1 MSWLI
6 SDSTNANSTGH
17 LSTYDG
23 NLYYNQ
29 DSWRL
34 CKNMMWIGPAS
45 QKWQQSI
52 DLDGYFSTDR
62 DFGFD
67 KKFNGFILKTSDS
80 MPSLSQA
87 QGSLPTNT
95 ESFKDITNKTLSE
108 TVESYVKLYHRT
120 KTINQVVPYA
130 KSEIKNKGYYDI
142 TAMQDCTISWTM
154 GDEDTGDFWFYAY
167 VNRNIVI
174 SEDADHNKTLSF
186 SVSKGDTI
194 RFKIVHYSSHSSYQ
208 SYDSYESSL
217 SDFGDNEC
225 HIVETYTTDTYY
237 QCAKINQSW
246 TSWLYEN
253 KNTSNFYI
261 FAPATVCGNENGI
274 TDYLTYKLNYTPT
287 YDILVAAYVEG
298 RLLEHKV
305 ISAGTTM
312 SDYEKLTFS
321 LYNPYHSSEGSVVIL
336 YVRPYEG
343 LSPQRVLKDEL
354 LSYMKESVNKHYL
367 SSDFLTVGSLNGG
380 GHSISSNLKENI
392 SALDSEITL
401 SCSTSVSATRLSL
414 VDNSKQSLTLPKIN
428 GLPIKDGT
436 LRSSNSTSSYDLISP
451 NESHYK
457 SGKFVVTKSG
467 NVHFR
472 CHLRREKYFT
482 GIKDYNYTYATQS
495 FSISKNGNT
504 VYSASG
510 STLDYEADI
519 EVEKGDLI
527 KVEFT
532 GTILGT
538 SYYKLLYDYDVV
550 DKCYV
555 DYESTTDKETGF
567 TAYKSSYDS
576 VNTPA
581 YDMAFIVSKAGT
593 LNWSY
598 NDVRSGTTSSSDD
611 GIFNIFVNGE
621 RQVRADND
629 NASSSGSLSLSVG
642 DVVLI
647 RYCTYSCTVG
657 DKDSY
662 VYVERGWDTPG
673 GQCTVSFSGETVPAA
688 FNHTLSWR
696 EYCKLILAEAR
707 LWVDDNSLTDYALP
721 IAIIDDAGD
730 LERTNQFYTELSNS
744 KLYVDLWVHAD
755 NLTNLNASYVK
766 CFNADMK
773 DSPIPTA
780 KFEGAGISQVRI
792 KDATWGVRA
801 FKNTAKTINSLELV
815 DISGDWTEA
824 FRNSVSTGVKI
835 GKFTTNGLTSAK
847 DMFRGCEIRYQ
858 WYLDEDKLKTFFNDT
873 YNKWVAG
880 EYDFRSAFVGSYHSG
895 TIPEQFMSAE
905 DQFACNWDPA
915 ILIQKVA
922 STYDVSRQ
930 PLTCYYYAG
939 DSAVNNGYSKYLA
952 YSKTVHTI
960 KLVSRQY
967 DESYDAAYIYIDGKA
982 VKSWGSRGH
991 FVGVIDCKTMQF
1003 KYEGS
1008 GDTYGT
1014 PDSADAV
1021 WAAAINAAGS
1031 NDIIV
1036 SVTYD
1041 ATSVTS
1047 SARNSINS
1055 CGGSGSTWTSAR
1067 IAHTFIGKKGL
1078 SSGNGYEGTA
1088 SGSSYST
1095 ISAQFDEDRG
1105 LVYKSNWG
1113 LSQKFGLSPIYEK
1126 GGGQDEHFDK
1136 HPNIIVPEEDFWKW
1150 YSVFAQIKSDY
1161 DCALFS
1167 ITENNKANFNVD
1179 VLTSGDERQI
1189 NYNYDTSFRKA
1200 VEANV
1205 FDNLILHLRK
1215 VENVTNKNISIEGM
1229 FKNTENLHCV
1239 GEIKNIQ
1246 DITSA
1251 FEECRNIIEV
1261 RANLNNVEIADYA
1274 FKNCH
1279 SLTNVHIISNSCY
1292 TAMHMFENCDS
1303 ITDFNIKEMTALID
1317 ATSMFEGCTAIKTE
1331 YFTKATEIPETLQVT
1346 RRMFAKC
1353 NITEISGNWVPPN
1366 SYTSYRNQD
1375 ENGIGNLEDDWVNET
1390 TKEGWSFPRDL
1401 YDADQMFTENPI
1413 TKISN
1418 LKFNPNANNS
1428 WIFSSCSNLT
1438 TIKYSFLDI
1447 DTFTSEKHTG
1457 MFDRCSLKKE
1467 NVIWLPIS
1475 ISSDFNLA
1483 QLGFFTNGSAGNEKI
1498 TYWIVDDHW
1507 CEVDHSG
1514 FVEYQHIRRPAYLDV
1529 YRKNYDKDVIIKFW
1543 SHPHI
1548 HSAEMRGY
1556 NELHDTKV
1564 YYDPETLQGGATI
1577 NYNEWLKGKQTK

>member
-6 SDSTNANSTGH
+6 SDDVNVNSTGH

-34 CKNMMWIGPAS
+34 CKNMMWVGPAS

-52 DLDGYFSTDR
+52 DLDGFFSTDM

-67 KKFNGFILKTSDS
+67 KKFNGFTVKTSTD
-80 MPSLSQA
+80 MPSLSQS
-87 QGSLPTNT
+87 QGSLPTEAEPYKSISST
-95 ESFKDITNKTLSE
+95 THKKDFVGTQDFYVSNEVMAEKE
-108 TVESYVKLYHRT
+108 TVTTSSYNFEFTAKCDGSLRGTVKDDGSDNYYYVFKNGDAVSSNDADRGTYINVSYEKGDKIYFKVVRYSNRGTYDSADSDGVVSSGSSISLTYDDVRTYNRKSFYGDACIAENTWKGWLTNRQNCDSYYAARPFITKDDDSTCRADLIYNLNDSSVYPAIVSVYVGGELCAT
-120 KTINQVVPYA
+120 KTIN
-130 KSEIKNKGYYDI
+130 
-142 TAMQDCTISWTM
+142 
-154 GDEDTGDFWFYAY
+154 
-167 VNRNIVI
+167 
-174 SEDADHNKTLSF
+174 
-186 SVSKGDTI
+186 SKPDD
-194 RFKIVHYSSHSSYQ
+194 YSGSIHFEYTPK
-208 SYDSYESSL
+208 YPDYESSHQVVL
-217 SDFGDNEC
+217 VLRPYWG
-225 HIVETYTTDTYY
+225 IP
-237 QCAKINQSW
+237 AQSVMEDDIISFMKYS
-246 TSWLYEN
+246 T
-253 KNTSNFYI
+253 
-261 FAPATVCGNENGI
+261 
-274 TDYLTYKLNYTPT
+274 LNY
-287 YDILVAAYVEG
+287 
-298 RLLEHKV
+298 
-305 ISAGTTM
+305 
-312 SDYEKLTFS
+312 EK
-321 LYNPYHSSEGSVVIL
+321 
-336 YVRPYEG
+336 
-343 LSPQRVLKDEL
+343 
-354 LSYMKESVNKHYL
+354 
-367 SSDFLTVGSLNGG
+367 TVGMGFSGIGGWKNGYNYER
-380 GHSISSNLKENI
+380 SSVIGDVQTVSVTQTRSRDGYNLTDAT
-392 SALDSEITL
+392 SAKT
-401 SCSTSVSATRLSL
+401 V
-414 VDNSKQSLTLPKIN
+414 LPKIN
-428 GLPIKDGT
+428 GLPYKGTTLKTPSYTSSTDFISPNQHHRKSGHFVVIKDGT
-436 LRSSNSTSSYDLISP
+436 VSVKCALQSLTAYINSYDNYTNINPSITITKNGIAVVSYSNYNETKSYATDISVSTGDLISV
-451 NESHYK
+451 SV
-457 SGKFVVTKSG
+457 SGT
-467 NVHFR
+467 
-472 CHLRREKYFT
+472 FT
-482 GIKDYNYTYATQS
+482 QNSYYE
-495 FSISKNGNT
+495 
-504 VYSASG
+504 
-510 STLDYEADI
+510 LDYDDE
-519 EVEKGDLI
+519 
-527 KVEFT
+527 
-532 GTILGT
+532 
-538 SYYKLLYDYDVV
+538 VV
-550 DKCYV
+550 DKCYL
-555 DYESTTDKETGF
+555 TGDKDETGF
-567 TAYKSSYDS
+567 TVYKSNYDS

-581 YDMAFIVSKAGT
+581 YDMAFVVSKAGT

-598 NDVRSGTTSSSDD
+598 NDVRENATSSSSD
-611 GIFNIFVNGE
+611 GILNIFVNGE
-621 RQVRADND
+621 RKVRADND
-629 NASSSGSLSLSVG
+629 GTSSSGSISLSIG
-642 DVVLI
+642 DVVLV
-647 RYCTYSCTVG
+647 RYSTYSTISG

-662 VYVERGWDTPG
+662 VAIERGWDTPG
-673 GQCTVSFSGETVPAA
+673 GQCTISFSGETVSAA
-688 FNHTLSWR
+688 YNHTLSWR
-696 EYCKLILAEAR
+696 EYCKLFLAEAR
-707 LWVDDNSLTDYALP
+707 LWVDDNSLTDYAFP
-721 IAIIDDAGD
+721 IAIIDDAD
-730 LERTNQFYTELSNS
+730 NNERVSQFFEELSKS
-744 KLYVDLWVHAD
+744 KLYVDLWAQVD
-755 NLTNLNASYVK
+755 NINVFDASYVK
-766 CFNADMK
+766 CFNADMEGS
-773 DSPIPTA
+773 DIPTS
-780 KFEGAGISQVRI
+780 KFEGKAITQVRI
-792 KDATWGVRA
+792 KDATSGIKA
-801 FKNTAKTINSLELV
+801 FKNADKIDKLELL

-824 FRNSVSTGVKI
+824 FRNGVSTSVAI
-835 GKFTTNGLTSAK
+835 GKFTTNELTSAK
-847 DMFRGCEIRYQ
+847 DMFRGCEIYGI
-858 WYLDEDKLKTFFNDT
+858 YNLDETKLKTFFNDT
-873 YNKWVAG
+873 YDKWVAG
-880 EYDFRSAFVGSYHSG
+880 EYNFRSAFIGSRYSG
-895 TIPEQFMSAE
+895 TIPEKFMSAE

-915 ILIQKVA
+915 ILIQKIV
-922 STYDVSRQ
+922 STYDVSRL
-930 PLTCYYYAG
+930 PLSTYYGNTQQAITNAAG
-939 DSAVNNGYSKYLA
+939 KYLG

-1014 PDSADAV
+1014 PAAADAV
-1021 WAAAINAAGS
+1021 WAAAINAADS

-1036 SVTYD
+1036 SVTYN

-1078 SSGNGYEGTA
+1078 GSGNGYEGTA
-1088 SGSSYST
+1088 SGSNYST

-1105 LVYKSNWG
+1105 LVFKNGGWHY
-1113 LSQKFGLSPIYEK
+1113 SQYFGLSPVYEK
-1126 GGGQDEHFDK
+1126 QNGQDVHFDS
-1136 HPNIIVPEEDFWKW
+1136 HPSIVVLEENFWMW
-1150 YSVFAQIKSDY
+1150 SPIFGQIK
-1161 DCALFS
+1161 DCYSNALFA
-1167 ITENNKANFNVD
+1167 ITENNKANFNID
-1179 VLTSGDERQI
+1179 VYTSGDERQI
-1189 NYNYDTSFRKA
+1189 NYNYEWSFRKA
-1200 VEANV
+1200 VESYA

-1215 VENVTNKNISIEGM
+1215 VENTTNKSISIEGM
-1229 FKNTENLHCV
+1229 VKNIENLHCV

-1251 FEECRNIIEV
+1251 FEECSSIIEV
-1261 RANLNNVEIADYA
+1261 RTNLNNVEIADYA

-1279 SLTNVHIISNSCY
+1279 SLVNAHIISNSCY

-1353 NITEISGNWVPPN
+1353 SISEISGNWVPPN

-1375 ENGIGNLEDDWVNET
+1375 ENGLGNLEDDWTNET

-1428 WIFSSCSNLT
+1428 WIFSGCQNLT
-1438 TIKYSFLDI
+1438 TMKYSFLDI
-1447 DTFTSEKHTG
+1447 DTFTSEKYTG

-1475 ISSDFNLA
+1475 ISSKFELS

>member
-6 SDSTNANSTGH
+6 SDGTNANSTGH

-23 NLYYNQ
+23 NLFYNQ

-34 CKNMMWIGPAS
+34 CKNMMWVGPAS

-52 DLDGYFSTDR
+52 DLDGYFSTDE

-67 KKFNGFILKTSDS
+67 KKFNGFILKTSAD
-80 MPSLSQA
+80 MPSISQA
-87 QGSLPTNT
+87 QGSLPDN
-95 ESFKDITNKTLSE
+95 I
-108 TVESYVKLYHRT
+108 ESYKNISDAVVFSKNFLASQQLYKKVEYAAI
-120 KTINQVVPYA
+120 KTYTSSDKYISFTANC
-130 KSEIKNKGYYDI
+130 SGTIKAEVNDGF
-142 TAMQDCTISWTM
+142 
-154 GDEDTGDFWFYAY
+154 GDESGNDCYFYILKNGEVVKDVDGDNGDTM
-167 VNRNIVI
+167 
-174 SEDADHNKTLSF
+174 E
-186 SVSKGDTI
+186 VSYDRGDTI
-194 RFKIVHYSSHSSYQ
+194 EFKAVDFRDHSPDSNITSARPTIKVTWQNCSSEESHISYYNKAWTKSNGWGNSISLAQNNPFIQLWRCLRTSSESGSLKMQYSTSS
-208 SYDSYESSL
+208 
-217 SDFGDNEC
+217 
-225 HIVETYTTDTYY
+225 TTKTYY
-237 QCAKINQSW
+237 
-246 TSWLYEN
+246 
-253 KNTSNFYI
+253 
-261 FAPATVCGNENGI
+261 
-274 TDYLTYKLNYTPT
+274 
-287 YDILVAAYVEG
+287 AAYVGGVLATSFVSETAG
-298 RLLEHKV
+298 SDLTFDVMWSDVAVGSEIIFYYRPYFDGTAPKTYLEDEVDWVMNYCCKNA
-305 ISAGTTM
+305 ITSWSTNMNTGGGTT
-312 SDYEKLTFS
+312 KIVGA
-321 LYNPYHSSEGSVVIL
+321 SSV
-336 YVRPYEG
+336 
-343 LSPQRVLKDEL
+343 D
-354 LSYMKESVNKHYL
+354 
-367 SSDFLTVGSLNGG
+367 
-380 GHSISSNLKENI
+380 NLGDI
-392 SALDSEITL
+392 VAL
-401 SCSTSVSATRLSL
+401 SCTQTRTRSGYNLTDATS
-414 VDNSKQSLTLPKIN
+414 SKSTLPKIN
-428 GLPIKDGT
+428 GLPYKGST
-436 LRSSNSTSSYDLISP
+436 VHTPSYSSSSAFISP
-451 NESHYK
+451 NEQHRK
-457 SGKFVVTKSG
+457 SGHFVVTKDGTIS
-467 NVHFR
+467 VK
-472 CHLRREKYFT
+472 CALQPLSAYFNSY
-482 GIKDYNYTYATQS
+482 DNYQT
-495 FSISKNGNT
+495 ISPTITITKNGTQVVSYSNHGETKSYTTSIDVSAGDLIT
-504 VYSASG
+504 VSASG
-510 STLDYEADI
+510 TFTQNSYYELDYDDE
-519 EVEKGDLI
+519 
-527 KVEFT
+527 
-532 GTILGT
+532 
-538 SYYKLLYDYDVV
+538 VV
-550 DKCYV
+550 DKCYL
-555 DYESTTDKETGF
+555 TGDKDETGF
-567 TAYKSSYDS
+567 TVYKDYYNSTD
-576 VNTPA
+576 TPA
-581 YDMAFIVSKAGT
+581 YDMAFIVSESGS
-593 LNWSY
+593 LEWSY
-598 NDVRSGTTSSSDD
+598 NDVRSGTTSASDD
-611 GIFNIFVNGE
+611 GILNIFVNGE
-621 RQVRADND
+621 IKVRADND
-629 NASSSGSLSLSVG
+629 NASSNGSLSLSVG

-647 RYCTYSCTVG
+647 RYCTYSCSVG
-657 DKDSY
+657 DEDEY
-662 VYVERGWDTPG
+662 IYVERNWDTPG
-673 GQCTVSFSGETVPAA
+673 GQCTISFSGETVPVA
-688 FNHTLSWR
+688 FNHTLSWK

-773 DSPIPTA
+773 NSPINA
-780 KFEGAGISQVRI
+780 DFAGASVTQVRI
-792 KDATWGVRA
+792 KDATCGKRS
-801 FKNTAKTINSLELV
+801 FKNISGKISSLELV
-815 DISGDWTEA
+815 NISGDWTEA
-824 FRNSVSTGVKI
+824 FRNSVSTSVKV

-858 WYLDEDKLKTFFNDT
+858 WSLDEDKLRTFFNDT
-873 YNKWVAG
+873 YDKWVAG

-930 PLTCYYYAG
+930 PLTCYYFAG
-939 DSAVNNGYSKYLA
+939 DSAVNNGYSKYLE

-960 KLVSRQY
+960 KLVSRQF
-967 DESYDAAYIYIDGKA
+967 DESFDAAYIYIDDKA

-991 FVGVIDCKTMQF
+991 YVGVIDCKTMQF

-1036 SVTYD
+1036 SITYD

-1078 SSGNGYEGTA
+1078 SSGCGYEGTA

-1095 ISAQFDEDRG
+1095 LTAQFDEDKG
-1105 LVYKSNWG
+1105 LVHKGSWG

-1126 GGGQDEHFDK
+1126 ESGQDHFENYL
-1136 HPNIIVPEEDFWKW
+1136 NIIVPEEDFWKW

-1167 ITENNKANFNVD
+1167 ITENNKANFNID
-1179 VLTSGDERQI
+1179 VYTSGDERQT

-1200 VEANV
+1200 IEANA

-1215 VENVTNKNISIEGM
+1215 VENTTSKSISIEGM
-1229 FKNTENLHCV
+1229 FKNIENLHCV

-1251 FEECRNIIEV
+1251 FEGCSNIIEV
-1261 RANLNNVEIADYA
+1261 SPNLNNVEIADYA

-1279 SLTNVHIISNSCY
+1279 SLTNVYVISNSCY
-1292 TAMHMFENCDS
+1292 TAMHMFENCEN
-1303 ITDFNIKEMTALID
+1303 ITDFNIKEMPALID
-1317 ATSMFEGCTAIKTE
+1317 ATSMFEGCTGIRTD

-1353 NITEISGNWVPPN
+1353 GITEISGNWVPPN
-1366 SYTSYRNQD
+1366 SYTTYRNQD
-1375 ENGIGNLEDDWVNET
+1375 ENGMGTLEDDWVNET

-1401 YDADQMFTENPI
+1401 YDADQMFMENPI

-1418 LKFNPNANNS
+1418 LKFDPKANNS
-1428 WIFSSCSNLT
+1428 WIFSGCNNLT
-1438 TIKYSFLDI
+1438 TMQYSFLDI

-1457 MFDRCSLKKE
+1457 MFDRCSLKKD

-1475 ISSDFNLA
+1475 ISSDFHLA
-1483 QLGFFTNGSAGNEKI
+1483 QLGFFTNGSGNEKI
-1498 TYWIVDDHW
+1498 SYWIVDDHW

-1548 HSAEMRGY
+1548 HSAEKRGY